1 MCIMVIGNGY
11 DYFTAF
17 SSDISVNIL
26 FQTSVFTTLNLKH
39 GEVPTWHMTLKY
51 IKKLHG
57 CVQHKCTHSQPEV
70 VWLCWQSP
78 PTYWQS
84 PPCMD
89 KVHPHTDTVHPV
101 LTQSTHIPTE
111 STLYWH
117 SPPTYWHVVI
127 PVLNLA
133 CQYDFPLTSAPFMLF
148 HNSDIMFW
156 NFFSPSNIRSSV
168 KNIRLNPRSGFC
180 KFLKWQIRPNYSS
193 QNI

>member
-101 LTQSTHIPTE
+101 LTQSTHILTCSDSSTE
-111 STLYWH
+111 SGMSIWLSSNVCTFY
-117 SPPTYWHVVI
+117 VI
-127 PVLNLA
+127 PQFRYNVLKL
-133 CQYDFPLTSAPFMLF
+133 LF
-148 HNSDIMFW
+148 
-156 NFFSPSNIRSSV
+156 
-168 KNIRLNPRSGFC
+168 
-180 KFLKWQIRPNYSS
+180 S
-193 QNI
+193 Q